1 MLFNDQKKWNQSEY
15 KINRIQRAKNRL
27 IWKFSTP
34 FFGSNAFREALVFTS
49 TYIYSS
55 TYIYVTCLRSS
66 QLNIFVRNI
75 FTAPSQSEAFKIYLS
90 EGF

>member
-1 MLFNDQKKWNQSEY
+1 MLFNYQGKWNQSEY
-15 KINRIQRAKNRL
+15 KLIRIQRAKNLRRL

-34 FFGSNAFREALVFTS
+34 YPASTAFEEALAYTS
-49 TYIYSS
+49 TY
-55 TYIYVTCLRSS
+55 TYLTHLWSS
-66 QLNIFVRNI
+66 QLNVFARNI